1 MQRIYILVLSTR
13 NEEYRDFEIAIRN
26 SWAKDFTNKGIKV
39 LFYKGGFTANEIVGD
54 ELRLA
59 VEDDLGHTY
68 KKFFAAINYLRDVI
82 QDEDLIFRTNLSS
95 YLDIDGF
102 IKYISL
108 AEGDLLYDGYYGIAN
123 KYSERFYGLPIIH
136 LLLKYLNIG
145 QSIPFLSGS
154 GFFISGGYA
163 KKLRIPDRKPFIDD
177 VEIGYQLGVAKRSGY
192 QRVLI
197 DDKFQKL
204 TIRRLNEMEKAGLFH
219 YKFKTSDRN
228 LDAHLIESFANR
240 ILRRK
245 TLTND

>member
-13 NEEYRDFEIAIRN
+13 NEEYRDFELAIRN
-26 SWAKDFTNKGIKV
+26 SWAKDFSKKGIKV
-39 LFYKGGFTANEIVGD
+39 LFYKGGFITNEIVGD

-68 KKFFAAINYLRDVI
+68 KKFFAAINYLRDVLR
-82 QDEDLIFRTNLSS
+82 DEDLIFRTNLSS

-102 IKYISL
+102 TRYISL
-108 AEGDLLYDGYYGIAN
+108 AKGDLLYDGYYGIAN
-123 KYSERFYGLPIIH
+123 KYSEHFYGLTIIH

-145 QSIPFLSGS
+145 QSISFFSGS

-163 KKLRIPDRKPFIDD
+163 KKLRIPDRRPFIDD

-204 TIRRLNEMEKAGLFH
+204 TLQRLNEMEEAGLFH

-228 LDAHLIESFANR
+228 LDAHMIENFDNR
-240 ILRRK
+240 ILRREI
-245 TLTND
+245 LTDD